1 MMTPERRQLRQVD
14 RRVGM
19 LMVFEAATLAVAA
32 TVHLAGY
39 TPAGSKPPFDA
50 SHAGVA
56 EAIIGVA
63 LAYGATE
70 VLRSSSRAW
79 GAAVATTSFAILG
92 FLVGLTITTQGGDVP
107 DVVYHLIML
116 PIIITSLVILLR
128 TRRSEVSRS
137 QRVP

>member
-1 MMTPERRQLRQVD
+1 MTPERRQPRQVD

-19 LMVFEAATLAVAA
+19 LMAFEAATLAVAA

-56 EAIIGVA
+56 
-63 LAYGATE
+63 
-70 VLRSSSRAW
+70 
-79 GAAVATTSFAILG
+79 
-92 FLVGLTITTQGGDVP
+92 
-107 DVVYHLIML
+107 YHLVML

-128 TRRSEVSRS
+128 SRRTEVSRS